1 MRPTIFAIMI
11 FAFIGCAHQEP
22 LSKSTRKESRITVEW
37 MDTRHAVGQRC
48 HEAGAPAEYEV
59 YGCAVQEAD
68 QCKIILTEPR
78 HWRDNYTLAH
88 LGHEVWHCLG
98 AKHREKY

>member
-1 MRPTIFAIMI
+1 MKPTIFAIMI

-22 LSKSTRKESRITVEW
+22 LSKSTRTESRITIEW
-37 MDTRHAVGQRC
+37 MDTRHAVEQRC
-48 HEAGAPAEYEV
+48 KAEGAPAEMTL
-59 YGCAVQEAD
+59 YGCAVQEGD
-68 QCKIILTEPR
+68 RCTIILNEPE
-78 HWRDNYTLAH
+78 HWRDNMALTR